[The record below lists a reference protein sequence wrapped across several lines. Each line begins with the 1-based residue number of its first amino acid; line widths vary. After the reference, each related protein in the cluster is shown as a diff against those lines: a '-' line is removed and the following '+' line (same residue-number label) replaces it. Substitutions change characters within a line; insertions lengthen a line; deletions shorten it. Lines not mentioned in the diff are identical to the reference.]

1 MPKLNTSERLI
12 RSQTQENPEINTN
25 GAYLSAHGVCRYA
38 PDRKPLLHCV
48 QMEIFPGDRI
58 AVVGPSGSGKT
69 LLLRSLAL
77 LDPIHEGEIR
87 WKDATIQ
94 GHEVPSFRRYVSYLS
109 QRPALYPGTV
119 EDNFRLPFTLN
130 VYRDRLFNRSRLL
143 NWLAK
148 LGRDA
153 SFLEQSH
160 YDLSG
165 GERQI
170 VALLR
175 ALQLDPLILLLD
187 EPTAS
192 LDSNTTYA
200 LENILDEWINET
212 KARAVVWVSHDL
224 EQVKRMANKRFHMQ
238 AQRLLEQPV

>member
-1 MPKLNTSERLI
+1 MPKLDTSERLI
-12 RSQTQENPEINTN
+12 RSQAQETPEINTN
-25 GAYLSAHGVCRYA
+25 SACLSAHAVSRRA
-38 PDRKPLLHCV
+38 PNGRPLLHRV
-48 QMEIFPGDRI
+48 QMEIFAGDRI

-77 LDPIHEGEIR
+77 LDPIDEGEIR
-87 WKDATIQ
+87 WKDARIP
-94 GHEVPSFRRYVSYLS
+94 GHKVPSFRRHVSYLS
-109 QRPALYPGTV
+109 QRPSMYPGTV

-130 VYRDRLFNRSRLL
+130 VYRGRTFDRGRIL

-153 SFLEQSH
+153 SFLGQPH

-175 ALQLDPLILLLD
+175 SLQLAPLILLLD

-192 LDSNTTYA
+192 LDKNTTYV
-200 LENILDEWINET
+200 LENILDEWINEVKT
-212 KARAVVWVSHDL
+212 RAVVWVSHDL
-224 EQVKRMANKRFHMQ
+224 YQVRRMANKRFHMQ
-238 AQRLLEQPV
+238 AQRLLEQSI

>member
-12 RSQTQENPEINTN
+12 RSQAQEAPEINTSS
-25 GAYLSAHGVCRYA
+25 AYLSAHAVSRRG
-38 PDRKPLLHCV
+38 PNGKPLLHRV

-77 LDPIHEGEIR
+77 LDPINEGEIR
-87 WKDATIQ
+87 WKDARIQ
-94 GHEVPSFRRYVSYLS
+94 GHEVPSFRRHVSYLS

-130 VYRDRLFNRSRLL
+130 VYRGRLFNRSRLV

-148 LGRDA
+148 LDRDA

-175 ALQLDPLILLLD
+175 SLQLDPLILLLD

-192 LDSNTTYA
+192 LDKNTTYA
-200 LENILDEWINET
+200 LENILEEWINEV

-224 EQVKRMANKRFHMQ
+224 DQIRRVTNKQFHMH
-238 AQRLLEQPV
+238 AQRLLEQSI

>member
-12 RSQTQENPEINTN
+12 RSQAQEAPEINTSS
-25 GAYLSAHGVCRYA
+25 AYLSAHAVSRHGSNG
-38 PDRKPLLHCV
+38 KPLLHRV

-77 LDPIHEGEIR
+77 LDPVDEGEIR
-87 WKDATIQ
+87 WKDARIP
-94 GHEVPSFRRYVSYLS
+94 GHEVPSFRRHASYLS

-119 EDNFRLPFTLN
+119 EDNFRLPFMLN
-130 VYRDRLFNRSRLL
+130 VYRGRLFDRSRIL

-148 LGRDA
+148 LDRDA

-175 ALQLDPLILLLD
+175 SLQLDPSILLLD

-192 LDSNTTYA
+192 LDKNTTYA
-200 LENILDEWINET
+200 LENILDNWINEV
-212 KARAVVWVSHDL
+212 KARAAVWVSHDL
-224 EQVKRMANKRFHMQ
+224 DQIRRVTNKQFHMH
-238 AQRLLEQPV
+238 AQHLFEQSI